1 MALKGDMLLRS
12 LKVSQTTL
20 TRYQRSILCFETW
33 CKQQPKY
40 FQQKSL
46 DQRVNRFLHEIFQEG
61 AEITEGTYLVYG
73 LQMLKCSVPKDHFL
87 VESKQSLSGW
97 RKQCPGDMR
106 IPVPEEFIYD
116 FAFHALDLG
125 RPDIAMLMMV
135 QYDGFLRPSEAVGLT
150 VEHVV
155 KPQGKRYPHWG
166 LIIAPSTLKQ
176 MTKTGKTDDSIL
188 LGDQRHNQWL
198 KECLRL
204 WMNGVVAEVFPDIT
218 LASLE
223 RFCKTAS
230 SQLGYQTVCLLPHVV
245 RHSAASNSFYHKR
258 RQLPEIMK
266 RGRWTAK
273 SSVARYEKAA
283 LLLRQWKHVSPKR
296 KSLVLRRTQDFKTR
310 FLQILRA
317 GGGRATKK

>member
-1 MALKGDMLLRS
+1 M
-12 LKVSQTTL
+12 
-20 TRYQRSILCFETW
+20 
-33 CKQQPKY
+33 
-40 FQQKSL
+40 
-46 DQRVNRFLHEIFQEG
+46 
-61 AEITEGTYLVYG
+61 VYG
-73 LQMLKCSVPKDHFL
+73 LQLLKCSAPKDHFL

-116 FAFHALDLG
+116 FAFHALELG

-135 QYDGFLRPSEAVGLT
+135 QYDGFLRPSEAISLT

-155 KPQGKRYPHWG
+155 KPQGRRYPHWG

-188 LGDQRHNQWL
+188 LGDQSHNKWL

-204 WMNGVVAEVFPDIT
+204 WMNQVTSEVFPDIT
-218 LASLE
+218 LASFENFRKTTSRQLE
-223 RFCKTAS
+223 
-230 SQLGYQTVCLLPHVV
+230 YQTVCLLPHVI
-245 RHSAASNSFYHKR
+245 RHSAASNSFYRKR

-266 RGRWTAK
+266 RGRWAAK
-273 SSVARYEKAA
+273 ASVARYEKAA
-283 LLLRQWKHVSPKR
+283 LLLRQWKQVSPKR

-310 FLQILRA
+310 FLQTLRA
-317 GGGRATKK
+317 GGSKATNK